1 MTEWNVCSGRMW
13 QSTFT
18 EVFVLHMSISIAS
31 LRGKITLVTF
41 NHVRFV
47 FLSFLSS
54 ENLRIWFFFKK
65 KKKKKILNVIYF
77 IFQINWRIKC
87 SFVGSENVSFFLN

>member
-1 MTEWNVCSGRMW
+1 
-13 QSTFT
+13 
-18 EVFVLHMSISIAS
+18 MSDLFSYPSCPA
-31 LRGKITLVTF
+31 KT
-41 NHVRFV
+41 
-47 FLSFLSS
+47 S
-54 ENLRIWFFFKK
+54 ESDFFFKR